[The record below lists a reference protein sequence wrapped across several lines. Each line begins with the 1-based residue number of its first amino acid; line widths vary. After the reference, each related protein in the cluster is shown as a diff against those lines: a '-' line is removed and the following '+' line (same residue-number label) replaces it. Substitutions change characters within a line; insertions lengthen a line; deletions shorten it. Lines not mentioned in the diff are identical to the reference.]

1 MKKELIQLI
10 ENILDEGFKN
20 HIPLTAEYL
29 ADKLVD
35 VGIILLP
42 CKIGDI
48 VYQIIPKCRGFD
60 CPYDGGYGG
69 IRCLNNQCEAYIE
82 EKEFTLHD
90 YDNIGKT
97 IFVTLEKAEKKLKA
111 GKKNASN

>member
-1 MKKELIQLI
+1 MKKKLTKLI

-29 ADKLVD
+29 AENLIDKE
-35 VGIILLP
+35 IILLP
-42 CKIGDI
+42 CKIGDT
-48 VYQIIPKCRGFD
+48 VYHIIPKCRGFD

-90 YDNIGKT
+90 YDKVGKT
-97 IFVTLEKAEKKLKA
+97 IFVTREKAEKELEKRK
-111 GKKNASN
+111 GK